1 MKQTHTTYG
10 LITGLA
16 TIIFGALMMVMKMDM
31 DSGLQYVTY
40 LIMLAGLVMN
50 DAMAY
55 AKANDNYVTFGNVYG
70 SCFKAVLIMSVLA
83 LIWGV
88 VIIYAFP
95 DLKDEVLSKMADKF
109 EKDGTPEEQAEMA
122 MNMTEKYWGITM
134 IFGSLIG
141 TMFMGALL
149 SLIAAAIPKKN
160 GARPEHMQ
168 A

>member
-16 TIIFGALMMVMKMDM
+16 TIIFGALMLAMKMDM

-50 DAMAY
+50 AMAY

-83 LIWGV
+83 LVWGI

-109 EKDGTPEEQAEMA
+109 EKDGTPEEQAEVA
-122 MNMTEKYWGITM
+122 MNMTEKYWGVTM

-149 SLIAAAIPKKN
+149 SLIAAAIPKKK
-160 GARPEHMQ
+160 GAMPEHMQ
-168 A
+168 P

>member
-16 TIIFGALMMVMKMDM
+16 TIIFGALMLAMKMDM

-50 DAMAY
+50 AMAY

-83 LIWGV
+83 LVWGI

-109 EKDGTPEEQAEMA
+109 EKDGTPEEQAEVA

-149 SLIAAAIPKKN
+149 SLIAAAIPKKK
-160 GARPEHMQ
+160 GAMPEHMQ
-168 A
+168 P

>member
-16 TIIFGALMMVMKMDM
+16 TIIFGALMMVMKMEM

-40 LIMLAGLVMN
+40 LIMLVGLVMN
-50 DAMAY
+50 AMAY

-83 LIWGV
+83 LIWGI

-109 EKDGTPEEQAEMA
+109 EKDGTPEEQAEVA
-122 MNMTEKYWGITM
+122 MNMTEKYWGVTM

-149 SLIAAAIPKKN
+149 SLIAAAIPKKK
-160 GARPEHMQ
+160 GAMPEHMQ
-168 A
+168 P

>member
-16 TIIFGALMMVMKMDM
+16 TIIFGALMLAMKMDM

-50 DAMAY
+50 AMAY

-70 SCFKAVLIMSVLA
+70 SCFKAVLIMSVMA
-83 LIWGV
+83 LVWGI

-95 DLKDEVLSKMADKF
+95 NLKDEVLSKMADKF
-109 EKDGTPEEQAEMA
+109 EKDGTPEEQAEVA
-122 MNMTEKYWGITM
+122 MNMTEKYWGVTM

-149 SLIAAAIPKKN
+149 SLIAAAIPKKK
-160 GARPEHMQ
+160 GAMPEHMQ
-168 A
+168 P

>member
-16 TIIFGALMMVMKMDM
+16 TIIFSALMMVMKMDM

-50 DAMAY
+50 AMAY

-70 SCFKAVLIMSVLA
+70 SCFKAVLIMSVMA
-83 LIWGV
+83 LVWGI

-95 DLKDEVLSKMADKF
+95 NLKDEVLSKMADKF
-109 EKDGTPEEQAEMA
+109 EKDGTPEEQAEVA
-122 MNMTEKYWGITM
+122 MNMTEKYWGVTM

-149 SLIAAAIPKKN
+149 SLIAAAIPKKK
-160 GARPEHMQ
+160 GAMPEHMQ
-168 A
+168 P

>member
-50 DAMAY
+50 AIAY

>member
-16 TIIFGALMMVMKMDM
+16 TIIFGALMLAMKMDM

-50 DAMAY
+50 AMAY

-83 LIWGV
+83 LVWGI

-109 EKDGTPEEQAEMA
+109 EKDGTPEEQAEVA
-122 MNMTEKYWGITM
+122 MNMTEKYWGVTM